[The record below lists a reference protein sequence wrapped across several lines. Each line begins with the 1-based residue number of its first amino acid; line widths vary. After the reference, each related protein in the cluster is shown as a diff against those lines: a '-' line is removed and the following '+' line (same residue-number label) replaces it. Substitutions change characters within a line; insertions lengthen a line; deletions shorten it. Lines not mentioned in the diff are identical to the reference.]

1 MGAGAILS
9 KGIGNTLRIS
19 LSADPVE
26 EVKVARELLKA
37 FGLSSNAATLISCP
51 TCGRIEIDLISI
63 ANEVEDYIQ
72 NIKAPIKVAVLG
84 CAVNGPGE
92 AREADIGIAG
102 ARGEGLL
109 FRKGQI
115 VRKVPE
121 GVMVEELKKEIDIIA
136 EEYFAKQ
143 AAEQV

>member
-1 MGAGAILS
+1 M
-9 KGIGNTLRIS
+9 
-19 LSADPVE
+19 
-26 EVKVARELLKA
+26 
-37 FGLSSNAATLISCP
+37 
-51 TCGRIEIDLISI
+51 
-63 ANEVEDYIQ
+63 
-72 NIKAPIKVAVLG
+72 LG

-109 FRKGQI
+109 FRHGKI

-121 GVMVEELKKEIDIIA
+121 ETMVEELKKEIDSIA

-143 AAEQV
+143 AAEKQQI

>member
-1 MGAGAILS
+1 M
-9 KGIGNTLRIS
+9 RQH
-19 LSADPVE
+19 
-26 EVKVARELLKA
+26 
-37 FGLSSNAATLISCP
+37 LISCP

-63 ANEVEDYIQ
+63 ANEVEEYISK
-72 NIKAPIKVAVLG
+72 IKAPIKVAVLG

-109 FRKGQI
+109 FRQGEI

-121 GVMVEELKKEIDIIA
+121 ETMVEELKKEIDKIA
-136 EEYFAKQ
+136 EEYYAKQ
-143 AAEQV
+143 ALEWKNKSNLYLTQIEQAANETIGQLLY